1 MTLRCNHCGMSQKK
15 GTVIDPTKRPYWSVC
30 DYCTYPNTL
39 YSAEQKSKKN
49 KEVFRY

>member
-1 MTLRCNHCGMSQKK
+1 MTLKCDHCGMYQKK
-15 GTVIDPTKRPYWSVC
+15 DKEIDYAKRPFWSVC

-39 YSAEQKSKKN
+39 YSVEQKTKKN